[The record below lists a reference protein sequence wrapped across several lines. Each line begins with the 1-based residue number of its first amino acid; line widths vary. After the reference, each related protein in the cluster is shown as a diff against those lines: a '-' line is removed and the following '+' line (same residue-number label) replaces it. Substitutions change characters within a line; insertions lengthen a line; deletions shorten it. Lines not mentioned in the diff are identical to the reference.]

1 MLTFPSILQ
10 RTQRNFGRSIAVRD
24 ASGELSWKV
33 FIERIARAAALL
45 GSLGVRRGDR
55 FAILS
60 RNSARSAELMHA
72 GFWLGAVPVPLNY
85 RLAAIEIA
93 RILDDADCG
102 LLAIEQGFAHHL
114 DVAPLHAWRS
124 RALSIAPGRKSAP
137 LPNYDTLLDATRALD
152 AYEPHE
158 DDDALIL
165 YTGSPNGRGKGV
177 RLSHRNILASAMQL
191 AHAMAISQS
200 DVYLHTTQIFNSSDL
215 KATAITVHGGSHVYP
230 DSVSSTGLLRTIEQH
245 RATIVPMVRSTLIR
259 ILEDPAFARYK
270 LSSVRLITLGSSRI
284 EPALIRSAID
294 AFPGVDIHQCYGL
307 TETADVLTVLDER
320 DHRRA
325 MMGDDAI
332 LHSSGRALAGV
343 DLRVVD
349 VAGREVEAGANG
361 EIVVRGPQ
369 ITRAYH
375 NRPAESGESFR
386 DGWFHTGD
394 VGHIDA
400 AGYVFLLEH
409 KKDVIITNGDIV
421 YCAEV
426 EAVLREY
433 DGVQEAAVIGIAD
446 ELYGELPVAF
456 IVPTPG
462 RRLAEVEIIQHC
474 RGRIGGYKIPRRIV
488 FTTNLM
494 KNTAGRVLKPELRQ
508 RFIARQ
514 ERVSESQH
522 KGDALA

>member
-10 RTQRNFGRSIAVRD
+10 RTLRNFGGSIAIRG
-24 ASGELSWKV
+24 ASGELSWKA
-33 FIERIARAAALL
+33 FIDRIARAAAVL

-60 RNSARSAELMHA
+60 RNSMRSAELMHA
-72 GFWLGAVPVPLNY
+72 GFWLGAVPVPLNF
-85 RLAAIEIA
+85 RLAASEIA
-93 RILDDADCG
+93 RILEDADCG
-102 LLAIEQGFAHHL
+102 LLAVEQGFAHHL
-114 DVAPLHAWRS
+114 DDIPLHAWRS
-124 RALSIAPGRKSAP
+124 RALSIAPGRRSAP
-137 LPNYDTLLDATRALD
+137 LPNYDELLLATRGID
-152 AYEPHE
+152 AHGPHE

-165 YTGSPNGRGKGV
+165 YTGTPSGRGKGV

-191 AHAMAISQS
+191 AHVMAISQS
-200 DVYLHTTQIFNSSDL
+200 DIYLHATQMFHASDL
-215 KATAITVHGGSHVYP
+215 KATAITVHGGSHVYL
-230 DSVSSTGLLRTIEQH
+230 DDVSSTGLLRTIEQH
-245 RATIVPMVRSTLIR
+245 RATIVPMLRSTLIR
-259 ILEDPAFARYK
+259 TIDDPDFARYK
-270 LSSVRLITLGSSRI
+270 LSSVRLITQGSSRI
-284 EPALIRSAID
+284 EPALIRRTID

-307 TETADVLTVLDER
+307 TETSAVLTVLDER

-349 VAGREVEAGANG
+349 DAGREVEAGTNG

-375 NRPAESGESFR
+375 NRPAESAEFFR

-394 VGHIDA
+394 IGRIDG
-400 AGYVFLLEH
+400 AGYVFLLDH
-409 KKDVIITNGDIV
+409 KKDVLITNGDIV

-426 EAVLREY
+426 EAVLLEY
-433 DGVQEAAVIGIAD
+433 DGVQEAAVIGVAD
-446 ELYGELPVAF
+446 ELYGEIPVAF
-456 IVPTPG
+456 IVPPPG
-462 RRLAEVEIIQHC
+462 RTLTEAEVTQHC

-494 KNTAGRVLKPELRQ
+494 KNTAGSVLKGELRQ
-508 RFIARQ
+508 RFMVRQ
-514 ERVSESQH
+514 ERASESQRR
-522 KGDALA
+522 GDALA